1 MTNFSWTLSALEL
14 LALWNACGEEILPE
28 PLLFTSD
35 IPLYD
40 DFLREKTAALARLR
54 VRIGRELDVALETI
68 ARADIRVTAYGW
80 DDSDSDHPGAM
91 IRVHG
96 ARRRDRAYVICQA
109 RDDADR
115 ACGAFTITESSV
127 PELADAVVAHLPDL
141 PAGAQSGM
149 VLVTAED
156 DADMDY
162 SYGSSPVHESA
173 DGSAVDRARRFLDA
187 PISGAGIVEVVQS
200 RSEFGP
206 RGMSRSSL
214 MWRDVAEDGRYAVTS
229 GDSAA
234 AIPVDAGRLAAMVN
248 ADIAL
253 LVRRLRDER

>member
-1 MTNFSWTLSALEL
+1 MMDSAWTLSALEFM
-14 LALWNACGEEILPE
+14 ALWNACGEERLPE
-28 PLLFTSD
+28 PLLFTSE

-40 DFLREKTAALARLR
+40 DFLREKAAALARLR
-54 VRIGRELDVALETI
+54 ARIGRGLDEALETI

-80 DDSDSDHPGAM
+80 DEGDSDQPGAM
-91 IRVHG
+91 IRAHG
-96 ARRRDRAYVICQA
+96 ARCGGRAYVVGQA
-109 RDDADR
+109 RSDTGR
-115 ACGAFTITESSV
+115 ESGAFTITESSV

-141 PAGAQSGM
+141 PAGAQSEL

-156 DADMDY
+156 DADTDY

-173 DGSAVDRARRFLDA
+173 DGSAMDRTRRFLAA
-187 PISGAGIVEVVQS
+187 PISGAGVVEVVQS

-206 RGMSRSSL
+206 RGMSRSSF
-214 MWRDVAEDGRYAVTS
+214 MWRDITDDGRYAMTS
-229 GDSAA
+229 GSSPA
-234 AIPVDAGRLAAMVN
+234 AIPVDAGRLAAMIN